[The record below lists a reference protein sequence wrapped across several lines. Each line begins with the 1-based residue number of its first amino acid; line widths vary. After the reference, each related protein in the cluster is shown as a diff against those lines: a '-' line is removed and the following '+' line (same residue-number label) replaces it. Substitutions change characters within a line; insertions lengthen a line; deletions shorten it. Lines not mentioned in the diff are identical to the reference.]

1 MLISK
6 APLRISLFG
15 GGSDIPS
22 YYEKHGAGY
31 CLSTTID
38 KYIYLSMNK
47 CVADHLRIVYSKME
61 QVYDVEDIE
70 HDRVREA
77 CKHFSITR
85 NLELASFSDIPTHG
99 TGLGSSSAFTAALVL
114 GLYQLKYPHRSL
126 FSRESIAETA
136 CYIEIEKCKE
146 FIGKQ
151 DQYASAF
158 GGLNLYTFEAKRTKV
173 TPISLEQTDIDEFKQ
188 NLLLFDT
195 GIRREAS
202 VILYDQ
208 VTSLQSNSNTVD
220 NTKLLTDIAMDAVGL
235 LESKNYDAIGHLL
248 DESWNIK
255 RTLAKKISNPLID
268 EIYTNAKLLGAL
280 GGKLLGAG
288 GGGYMLFYVNN
299 DHKNFIHNLITKHNF
314 LRHVSYNF
322 EREGTTVREI

>member
-15 GGSDIPS
+15 GGSDIPA
-22 YYEKHGAGY
+22 YYEKRGAGY

-47 CVADHLRIVYSKME
+47 CVADHVRVIYSKLE
-61 QVYDVEDIE
+61 QAYDIEDIE

-77 CKHFSITR
+77 CKHFGIKK

-114 GLYQLKYPHRSL
+114 GLYQLKNSHLSL

-136 CYIEIEKCKE
+136 CYIEIEKCHQN
-146 FIGKQ
+146 IGKQ
-151 DQYASAF
+151 DQYASTF
-158 GGLNLYTFEAKRTKV
+158 GGLNLYTFEPHRTRV
-173 TPISLEQTDIDEFKQ
+173 TPISLEKTDLDEFKQ

-202 VILYDQ
+202 LILYDQ
-208 VTSLQSNSNTVD
+208 VSRLQSNSNTVD
-220 NTKLLTDIAMDAVGL
+220 STKLLTDIALDAVGL
-235 LESKNYDAIGHLL
+235 LESKEYDAIGHLL

-255 RTLAKKISNPLID
+255 KTLSNKITNPMIDAVYESAK
-268 EIYTNAKLLGAL
+268 ELGAI

-288 GGGYMLFYVNN
+288 GGGYMLFYVNK
-299 DHKNFIHNLITKHNF
+299 DHKNFVELLLDRHK
-314 LRHVSYNF
+314 LRHVPFNF